1 MTFLGFRHAKRKAKK
16 MVNIRPLRSP
26 TPSSGSLTTSIVEI
40 GDPSGASAE
49 ACHAPVTLDVDITPE
64 PRFLN
69 DPFSS
74 TVRHHASSTNPRQ
87 LQDRLSRSVLGR
99 SLPKPLRDETEWV
112 QPRNGRVAGSAVVGD
127 IIRTPDSRRAGKA
140 TPAPIKIPTPSHA
153 HVLQIRRS
161 AGKSAEPH
169 PASVNPRDSPV
180 LEDTASAVSGM
191 SLPAALITSAWTT
204 QTDQPRDCHLS
215 RRITRLDSA
224 TLPVDPFLQKF
235 GNGDGVFHVGV
246 NAEAASHPTN
256 DQDKCTVGSGD
267 KGNDSLRDFFSAC
280 KPSRISFITELTIPD
295 PSDSGTPD
303 LIKDSSTSA
312 GGGSSDAQPN
322 TSTTSDSASSGW
334 SGPRSSSSL
343 ASKGG
348 IVDVFSATPSDHK
361 LPSEGSGASSFL
373 SQAGLPT
380 GERNDGPRTRL
391 AGQRR
396 TSANPEFHRR
406 PLSRSSP
413 RPSLASVNSFILHP
427 ATLRPVSERRT
438 SVHAARKSVASSH
451 VTSSDDANRLSALPS
466 SLPATR
472 SQIISHLP
480 SFPGSAVNSSTATSS
495 VFPSSSTPPSS
506 PDLLDNIVLEDSG
519 REGQW
524 HTSRESG
531 STVPTSGS
539 SQTFPETPPI
549 FSPMFS
555 PEPRP
560 TLSILDS
567 STRQRAFVLKSI
579 HGRRTSQ
586 KFISRRAASAKAT
599 IGTKAYEKSFSI
611 KLRRSSTIT
620 RTPALPSSL
629 STVIN
634 NDAMTTTK
642 SDQVG
647 FGDDLST
654 HPQSVSSSDSPDFA
668 YLQGPV
674 IREHSESPR
683 KTLTLPVLLSL
694 PPLPQSPPPSPQ
706 KSAVEFE
713 SNSTSPSLF
722 SLPPPPPPPQLH
734 LPLPP
739 PSPPP
744 PSSPIPRADPPSAD
758 IPSVDESQVRFSLSY
773 HPSPAVPSVTPPGN
787 SLAPPSS
794 SPGCVPVNLPLN
806 MYNSDRPPRPLGP
819 RAPYR
824 NASVI
829 PGMTVTGVPEQVSGR
844 SSVRRGSSSEPRFQT
859 SPAKFK
865 TLTMEAAMWTFSP
878 EELHTLMSQAIGVS
892 RQASSI
898 RLLSQQAALVEIPE
912 ELGRLNVLL
921 DELTVQYRLQVR
933 KRNVLLRASYEY
945 ADSPEPSSIAFR
957 SKMQELHETALTLDG
972 IAEEMYHAR
981 DQAAQLS
988 RMLAVHSGSALA
1000 VVLRNLNSSYL
1011 KRTADMQSLKDH
1023 VSALEAECDEAW
1035 TQAQQVARDLDDLNS
1050 TMQTHSSS
1058 VSSPS
1063 SPLGLFPPVPGI
1075 PGSLASLNRIIT
1087 SGLSSQNSDVSSPS
1101 GRRALAQAQADLCKY
1116 LGIDDPELMPRP
1128 SARRSLVVASPLTTS
1143 PVARDGKE
1151 RTIRRMSD
1159 ITDHRM
1165 TRGGGLS
1172 DQFQAFLKN
1181 ESDAPSAT
1189 VER

>member
-1 MTFLGFRHAKRKAKK
+1 M
-16 MVNIRPLRSP
+16 
-26 TPSSGSLTTSIVEI
+26 
-40 GDPSGASAE
+40 
-49 ACHAPVTLDVDITPE
+49 
-64 PRFLN
+64 
-69 DPFSS
+69 
-74 TVRHHASSTNPRQ
+74 
-87 LQDRLSRSVLGR
+87 
-99 SLPKPLRDETEWV
+99 
-112 QPRNGRVAGSAVVGD
+112 
-127 IIRTPDSRRAGKA
+127 
-140 TPAPIKIPTPSHA
+140 
-153 HVLQIRRS
+153 
-161 AGKSAEPH
+161 
-169 PASVNPRDSPV
+169 
-180 LEDTASAVSGM
+180 
-191 SLPAALITSAWTT
+191 
-204 QTDQPRDCHLS
+204 
-215 RRITRLDSA
+215 
-224 TLPVDPFLQKF
+224 
-235 GNGDGVFHVGV
+235 
-246 NAEAASHPTN
+246 
-256 DQDKCTVGSGD
+256 
-267 KGNDSLRDFFSAC
+267 
-280 KPSRISFITELTIPD
+280 
-295 PSDSGTPD
+295 
-303 LIKDSSTSA
+303 
-312 GGGSSDAQPN
+312 
-322 TSTTSDSASSGW
+322 
-334 SGPRSSSSL
+334 
-343 ASKGG
+343 
-348 IVDVFSATPSDHK
+348 
-361 LPSEGSGASSFL
+361 
-373 SQAGLPT
+373 
-380 GERNDGPRTRL
+380 
-391 AGQRR
+391 
-396 TSANPEFHRR
+396 
-406 PLSRSSP
+406 
-413 RPSLASVNSFILHP
+413 NSFILHP

-519 REGQW
+519 REGREYNLLSVKRRPSDDILTDFCAEW

-620 RTPALPSSL
+620 RTPALPSLL

-758 IPSVDESQVRFSLSY
+758 IRSVDESQVRFSLSY

-824 NASVI
+824 NASFDRGSHGRFPSI
-829 PGMTVTGVPEQVSGR
+829 SSTESFPGMTVTGVPEQVSGR

-1058 VSSPS
+1058 GTRPTSRSSSRIVASHRSSLRFSRAGLRLNHTQRASMTSQINSTHWSCASAVSSPS

-1075 PGSLASLNRIIT
+1075 PSSLASLNRIIT
-1087 SGLSSQNSDVSSPS
+1087 SGLSSQNSGKYRFHAHVFSLSIHNAHIHPS
-1101 GRRALAQAQADLCKY
+1101 
-1116 LGIDDPELMPRP
+1116 I
-1128 SARRSLVVASPLTTS
+1128 
-1143 PVARDGKE
+1143 
-1151 RTIRRMSD
+1151 TIRRV
-1159 ITDHRM
+1159 I
-1165 TRGGGLS
+1165 
-1172 DQFQAFLKN
+1172 AFWKTCT
-1181 ESDAPSAT
+1181 SAST
-1189 VER
+1189 G